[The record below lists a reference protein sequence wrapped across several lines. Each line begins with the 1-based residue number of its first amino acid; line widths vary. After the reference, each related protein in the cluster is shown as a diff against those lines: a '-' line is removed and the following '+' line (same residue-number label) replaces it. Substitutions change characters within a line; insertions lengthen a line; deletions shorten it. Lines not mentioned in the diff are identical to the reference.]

1 MSDASSLSLLK
12 TRSDMMGGA
21 KMDVGPKKLNGI
33 PDKISWP
40 TEGAHLPLENIP
52 VLPTVKLPDE
62 ALRAFEQAQELS
74 SGMTPA
80 IESIQ
85 TGYKQLQD
93 SMAATSE
100 VFKVAWAN
108 LPDYASM
115 FRNAYPALQRFA
127 DYAKEVTRGIDFDV
141 ITSTLRPIALKAKR
155 IDLLGRANWP
165 MYLVDDEE
173 VCNGLD
179 MLSPQATDEELK
191 ELVTGVACA
200 NLDSE
205 WLGETRSRWED
216 HAELSSGERGVLAR
230 ALNRHERGDFEGC
243 VALLMNLFE
252 GLVEKYFPDEMS
264 KLDGERAELFD
275 LHAKKLG
282 VGLSRKRNGKPRELT
297 NAKDKVLVMVVLSE
311 NGWYTFQHAAEYIV
325 GVTFTNAMDADL
337 AAHNPLRN
345 KICHGQQTE
354 YGTQEHSLKAI
365 LVTDIVI
372 RYGTAILEGQTDAE
386 SEDGHQGQ

>member
-1 MSDASSLSLLK
+1 M
-12 TRSDMMGGA
+12 
-21 KMDVGPKKLNGI
+21 
-33 PDKISWP
+33 
-40 TEGAHLPLENIP
+40 
-52 VLPTVKLPDE
+52 
-62 ALRAFEQAQELS
+62 
-74 SGMTPA
+74 
-80 IESIQ
+80 
-85 TGYKQLQD
+85 
-93 SMAATSE
+93 
-100 VFKVAWAN
+100 
-108 LPDYASM
+108 
-115 FRNAYPALQRFA
+115 
-127 DYAKEVTRGIDFDV
+127 

-345 KICHGQQTE
+345 KICHDQQTE

>member
-1 MSDASSLSLLK
+1 
-12 TRSDMMGGA
+12 
-21 KMDVGPKKLNGI
+21 MDVESKKLDGEPNETS
-33 PDKISWP
+33 DKISWSM
-40 TEGAHLPLENIP
+40 EGAPFPFKNIP
-52 VLPTVKLPDE
+52 VLPMLKLPDE
-62 ALRAFEQAQELS
+62 ALGAFAQAQELS
-74 SGMTPA
+74 SGMTSA
-80 IESIQ
+80 MRSIQ
-85 TGYKQLQD
+85 AGYKQMQD
-93 SMAATSE
+93 SMLATRE
-100 VFKVAWAN
+100 VFKAASTAWAN

-115 FRNAYPALQRFA
+115 FRNAYPALQRFT
-127 DYAKEVTRGIDFDV
+127 DYVKEITRGIDFGA
-141 ITSTLRPIALKAKR
+141 IASTLRPIALKTKR
-155 IDLLGRANWP
+155 IDLLGMANWP

-179 MLSPQATDEELK
+179 MLSSQATDEELK
-191 ELVTGVACA
+191 ELVAGIACA
-200 NLDSE
+200 YLDSE

-264 KLDGERAELFD
+264 KLEGERAELFD

-282 VGLSRKRNGKPRELT
+282 VDMSHKKNGAPRKLT
-297 NAKDKVLVMVVLSE
+297 NVKDKVLVMVVLSE
-311 NGWYTFQHAAEYIV
+311 NGWYTFERAAEYIV
-325 GVTFTNAMDADL
+325 GVTFTNAMGADL

-372 RYGTAILEGQTDAE
+372 RYGTAILEGKTDAE
-386 SEDGHQGQ
+386 SENGYLGQQAPVA